1 MHGPTRGLNLTEP
14 TPSKPVLEERVPP
27 GRSLWADGLRRLRKR
42 TLAIFCFWIV
52 VGYCGLAAFEF
63 IAEAAG
69 VKKIPFTQWNE
80 IVGPSYQKPFAPY
93 EWTTEDGTTQIRRA
107 WFGTDFLGRSTFRRT
122 LYGAKTSLTVALC
135 ASLISLA
142 IGVPLGAIAGYFRG
156 WIDELVI
163 WLISTLS
170 TIPYILLLMAF
181 AVVLRGRTLLGIEL
195 RGITSVYL
203 AMGLTSWVGI
213 CRLMRGEMIKRKESE
228 YVLAARATGCSD
240 WRIIFSHLLPNV
252 FHIIIIDLSLRFVG
266 FIHAE
271 VILSFLGLGET
282 DKPSWGAM
290 IDSARAE
297 LARDVWW
304 EMTAATVAIFLL
316 SLALNLFGDAL
327 RDCLDPKLRMD

>member
-1 MHGPTRGLNLTEP
+1 ML
-14 TPSKPVLEERVPP
+14 P
-27 GRSLWADGLRRLRKR
+27 GRSLWADGIRRLRR
-42 TLAIFCFWIV
+42 RPLAVICFWIV
-52 VGYCGLAAFEF
+52 VLYCGLAAFEF
-63 IAEAAG
+63 VAELTGWKA
-69 VKKIPFTQWNE
+69 PFTQWNE
-80 IVGPSYQKPFAPY
+80 IVGPSYQKPFVPY
-93 EWTTEDGTTQIRRA
+93 EWTTEDGITETRRA

-122 LYGAKTSLTVALC
+122 LYGAKTSITVALF

-156 WIDELVI
+156 WIDEVVI
-163 WLISTLS
+163 WMVSTLS

-181 AVVLRGRTLLGIEL
+181 AVVLRNRTIFGVEL

-213 CRLMRGEMIKRKESE
+213 CRLIRGEMIKRKESE
-228 YVLAARATGCSD
+228 YVLAARATGCSNS
-240 WRIIFSHLLPNV
+240 RIIFSHLLPNV
-252 FHIIIIDLSLRFVG
+252 FHIIIINLSLRFVS

-282 DKPSWGAM
+282 DRPSWGAM

-304 EMTAATVAIFLL
+304 EMTAATVAIFLI

-327 RDCLDPKLRMD
+327 RDSLDPKLRVD